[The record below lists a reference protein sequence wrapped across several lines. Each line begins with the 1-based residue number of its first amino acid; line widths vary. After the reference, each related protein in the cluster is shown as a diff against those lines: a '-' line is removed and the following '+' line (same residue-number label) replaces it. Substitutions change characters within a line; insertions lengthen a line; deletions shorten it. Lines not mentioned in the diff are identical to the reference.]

1 MHSFRILIVQW
12 AVVMIALWAPVSAG
26 AQQSYTP
33 MKQKASVPLKIDPLA
48 VDTNRMAMKKDSL
61 ALKKDT
67 LLAKKDTL
75 LPAGTDA
82 ALASLD
88 SLAGIKMRKGRDWST
103 CVWRLCGLCLCH
115 ALEQHDV

>member
-1 MHSFRILIVQW
+1 MHSFSILIVQW

-61 ALKKDT
+61 ALKKNIDNIEIPVNKAKRDAVLP
-67 LLAKKDTL
+67 LLFNLRNT
-75 LPAGTDA
+75 G
-82 ALASLD
+82 
-88 SLAGIKMRKGRDWST
+88 
-103 CVWRLCGLCLCH
+103 
-115 ALEQHDV
+115 